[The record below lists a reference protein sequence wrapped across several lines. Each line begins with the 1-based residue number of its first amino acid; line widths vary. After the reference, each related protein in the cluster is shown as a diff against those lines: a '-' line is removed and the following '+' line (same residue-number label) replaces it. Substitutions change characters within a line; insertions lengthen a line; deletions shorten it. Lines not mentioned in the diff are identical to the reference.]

1 MRKNI
6 LAAALILGTAL
17 TAAASD
23 QSKKPSASQ
32 TTAVS
37 QNPQTMI
44 KTPFTVFVDGNWIF
58 VVNDGNSDWTGP
70 LDVCATCVPVAPT
83 TSCGPNFVGGKYH
96 AAHYAAGTFPKG
108 HGNAP
113 IKGSANA
120 QQVSGPG
127 WVAVSTGLP
136 YGSFKV
142 TATAA
147 NNSSPATDVV
157 LSAPVSPIHADPGTI
172 QLAPTKTRPLPR
184 RP

>member
-1 MRKNI
+1 MKKTI

-23 QSKKPSASQ
+23 QSKKPSSSQ
-32 TTAVS
+32 TTAAS
-37 QNPQTMI
+37 QAGHIAIQ
-44 KTPFTVFVDGNWIF
+44 TPFKVWPDGNWIF
-58 VVNDGNSDWTGP
+58 VVNYGNADWTGP
-70 LDVCATCVPVAPT
+70 LDVWVTCVPVAPT

-108 HGNAP
+108 YGNAP

-127 WVAVSTGLP
+127 WVAVLSGLP

-142 TATAA
+142 TASAA
-147 NNSSPATDVV
+147 NNSSPETDIT
-157 LSAPVSPIHADPGTI
+157 LSAPVSPIHAAPGAI
-172 QLAPTKTRPLPR
+172 QLVPTKVPTPKRP
-184 RP
+184 

>member
-1 MRKNI
+1 MKKTV
-6 LAAALILGTAL
+6 LAATLILGAAL

-23 QSKKPSASQ
+23 QSNKPS
-32 TTAVS
+32 TGPTATGAT

-44 KTPFTVFVDGNWIF
+44 QTPFKVWPDGNWIF
-58 VVNDGNSDWTGP
+58 VVNYGNADWTSA
-70 LDVCATCVPVAPT
+70 LDVWATCKPVAPT
-83 TSCGPNFVGGKYH
+83 ASCGPNFASGKYH
-96 AAHYAAGTFPKG
+96 AGHFAIGQFPKG

-127 WVAVSTGLP
+127 WVAVFMGLP

-147 NNSSPATDVV
+147 NNTSPETDVT
-157 LSAPVSPIHADPGTI
+157 LAAPVSPIGVNPATL
-172 QLAPTKTRPLPR
+172 QLAPTKTPVRKP
-184 RP
+184 